1 MSGAR
6 RRDMRLDSKKKMTSR
21 NTATKSKGAERPA
34 KKKRDFSTQG
44 QIRKGRSPDMPLWV
58 RPGYLLRR
66 LHQIHYA
73 LFFEECADFDI
84 TPVQYGLLT
93 TLSLNPDLDQNSI
106 GRELGIDRTNV
117 ADVLARLARRGLL
130 ERHRSKQD
138 KRMVLARLTPA
149 GQRVTD
155 EMYAAM
161 LKAQNRLL
169 APLLP
174 DERKTF
180 VDTLLRLIEG
190 NNHLGRTIYSPSAA
204 QKASACVRL
213 RRAKPAVA
221 CIA

>member
-1 MSGAR
+1 MTTR
-6 RRDMRLDSKKKMTSR
+6 RSAIAKPKR
-21 NTATKSKGAERPA
+21 AEPVLR
-34 KKKRDFSTQG
+34 KKRDFPTLKASEV
-44 QIRKGRSPDMPLWV
+44 RKVRSPDMPLWA

-73 LFFEECADFDI
+73 LFFEECVAFDI

-130 ERHRSKQD
+130 ERHRSKED

-169 APLLP
+169 APLAA
-174 DERKTF
+174 DERKAF
-180 VDTLLRLIEG
+180 IETLLRLIEG
-190 NNHLGRTIYSPSAA
+190 NNHLGRTIYNPS
-204 QKASACVRL
+204 
-213 RRAKPAVA
+213 
-221 CIA
+221 

>member
-1 MSGAR
+1 MI
-6 RRDMRLDSKKKMTSR
+6 KTKTKT
-21 NTATKSKGAERPA
+21 TAKGAQRAPR
-34 KKKRDFSTQG
+34 KKPDFLSLSAEE
-44 QIRKGRSPDMPLWV
+44 IRKVKSPDMPLWA

-73 LFFEECADFDI
+73 LFFEECAAFDI

-155 EMYAAM
+155 EMYGAM

-169 APLLP
+169 APLLA
-174 DERKTF
+174 DERKALIE
-180 VDTLLRLIEG
+180 TLLRLVEG
-190 NNHLGRTIYSPSAA
+190 NNHLGRTIYNPS
-204 QKASACVRL
+204 SA
-213 RRAKPAVA
+213 
-221 CIA
+221 

>member
-6 RRDMRLDSKKKMTSR
+6 WRDMRLDSKKNMTIR
-21 NTATKSKGAERPA
+21 NAATKSKGAERPA

-174 DERKTF
+174 DERKAF

-204 QKASACVRL
+204 
-213 RRAKPAVA
+213 
-221 CIA
+221 

>member
-130 ERHRSKQD
+130 ECHRSKQD

-174 DERKTF
+174 DERKAF

-204 QKASACVRL
+204 
-213 RRAKPAVA
+213 
-221 CIA
+221 

>member
-1 MSGAR
+1 MTTR
-6 RRDMRLDSKKKMTSR
+6 RSAIAKPKSSFK
-21 NTATKSKGAERPA
+21 TAVKGAKA
-34 KKKRDFSTQG
+34 KPKVVGPVFRKKRDFSTLRTSE
-44 QIRKGRSPDMPLWV
+44 IRKVRSPDTPLWA

-73 LFFEECADFDI
+73 LFFEECAAFDI

-130 ERHRSKQD
+130 ERHRSKED

-149 GQRVTD
+149 GQRITD

-161 LKAQNRLL
+161 MKAQNRLL
-169 APLLP
+169 APLRA
-174 DERKTF
+174 DERKAF
-180 VDTLLRLIEG
+180 IDTLLLLIEG
-190 NNHLGRTIYSPSAA
+190 NNHLGRTIYSPS
-204 QKASACVRL
+204 
-213 RRAKPAVA
+213 
-221 CIA
+221 

>member
-1 MSGAR
+1 
-6 RRDMRLDSKKKMTSR
+6 MTSR
-21 NTATKSKGAERPA
+21 NAATKSKGTERPS

-174 DERKTF
+174 DERKAF

-204 QKASACVRL
+204 
-213 RRAKPAVA
+213 
-221 CIA
+221 